1 MPEYVNVNASHWTP
15 PSLSNTGEMMEKKK
29 NKKKTKKERNKRLPD
44 LTAAA
49 HRHIKRALY
58 YVEADGEQ
66 WEYWQSCVMNKPGC
80 LSILARPSPRRAV
93 ALSKPCIVFL
103 SCARARFPWRCRVKR
118 WPPASCESHGD
129 GPATSPGAS
138 PPATEQPWRPH
149 SVRLSVC
156 FSSHSGSHFSSPL
169 LTPSS
174 SSSFFFFLLSC
185 PSLLF
190 HLPPSPPPSV
200 FYLPPPDCPSPP
212 CVHTSFPLCI
222 PSSLL
227 PLSHCPGQ
235 KRVCQAFPERATGPD
250 HTLRRGFL
258 KLLSVTRGRERIQV
272 ELLYTLP
279 CTVVFPNICNT
290 ALLNLPSVG

>member
-1 MPEYVNVNASHWTP
+1 M
-15 PSLSNTGEMMEKKK
+15 
-29 NKKKTKKERNKRLPD
+29 
-44 LTAAA
+44 TAAT
-49 HRHIKRALY
+49 HSHIKRALY

-103 SCARARFPWRCRVKR
+103 SCARARFLWRCRVKR
-118 WPPASCESHGD
+118 WPPASCKSHGD

-156 FSSHSGSHFSSPL
+156 FQVILDLTFLFSPL
-169 LTPSS
+169 
-174 SSSFFFFLLSC
+174 FIFFLLSR
-185 PSLLF
+185 PSPLF
-190 HLPPSPPPSV
+190 HLPPSPPPSI

-258 KLLSVTRGRERIQV
+258 KLLSVIRGREHIQE
-272 ELLYTLP
+272 ELLYTLKYM
-279 CTVVFPNICNT
+279 VVFGKWLRLCT
-290 ALLNLPSVG
+290 AELCRIKRNLWEKCWEDAV

>member
-1 MPEYVNVNASHWTP
+1 MGILTVVCYEQARLFEYFSAPVSQAGCSFVKALYCISFLCQSPLPVAVPCQTMTPGFLRVAWRRACHEPRGLTASHGATLETP
-15 PSLSNTGEMMEKKK
+15 LCP
-29 NKKKTKKERNKRLPD
+29 P
-44 LTAAA
+44 
-49 HRHIKRALY
+49 
-58 YVEADGEQ
+58 V
-66 WEYWQSCVMNKPGC
+66 C
-80 LSILARPSPRRAV
+80 LL
-93 ALSKPCIVFL
+93 
-103 SCARARFPWRCRVKR
+103 
-118 WPPASCESHGD
+118 
-129 GPATSPGAS
+129 
-138 PPATEQPWRPH
+138 
-149 SVRLSVC
+149 
-156 FSSHSGSHFSSPL
+156 SSHSESHFSSP
-169 LTPSS
+169 PFNSFFFFFF
-174 SSSFFFFLLSC
+174 FFFFLLSC